1 MNQRVESLDY
11 RMRHHLDIEAKW
23 VEGSMFHEYSR
34 TDIPFGDY
42 GMDGTISVTHFAS
55 GDGPLSCI
63 YDPSRFQVSLNF
75 YNATEDEVI
84 EWLQTAMAGGFAC
97 EFNEPGDDGYTTC
110 HSLSEIM
117 RLRGEVERRDN
128 QIRNLKQL
136 LESRDAEP
144 R

>member
-23 VEGSMFHEYSR
+23 VEGRRVPNNSR
-34 TDIPFGDY
+34 TEIPFGDY
-42 GMDGTISVTHFAS
+42 GADGTISITHFAS
-55 GDGPLSCI
+55 GPLSCI

-110 HSLSEIM
+110 RSLSEIV

-136 LESRDAEP
+136 LESRDTEP